1 MRKSKKIPN
10 ETRIYDSIQMFL
22 ENYDIGGNFFSE
34 RMKYLE
40 ENETIYDKQTRNEN
54 SFYIWKKDQET
65 VSSPIDQTPVINSPN
80 NSVLTLM
87 TSKTI
92 FS

>member
-1 MRKSKKIPN
+1 MRKSQKIPN
-10 ETRIYDSIQMFL
+10 ATRIYDSIQMFL